1 MDADQV
7 LLVNMLCLGLVMV
20 AIAWGVIGM
29 RND

>member
-1 MDADQV
+1 MDAEYV
-7 LLVNMLCLGLVMV
+7 FAVNMLCLGLVMV